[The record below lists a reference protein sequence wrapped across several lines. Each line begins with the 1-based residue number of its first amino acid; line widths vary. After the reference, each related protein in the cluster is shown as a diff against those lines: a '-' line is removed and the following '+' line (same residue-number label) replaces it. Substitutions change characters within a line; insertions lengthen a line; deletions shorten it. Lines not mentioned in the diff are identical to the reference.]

1 MIFGV
6 LWLMLNIK
14 YWYKFKQAIAFA
26 LILVLAL
33 CCVASASGTNA
44 AIEEKKEERK
54 GVDEELGDVRRQLE
68 MSEGENEGLRE
79 EQRELTGLRDAS
91 VMEYN
96 ELVEMLRLYEELLSQ
111 TEIAL
116 VESERD
122 CEEQLELLKARVR
135 SMYMNTDGSAIEA
148 LLSSK
153 DLTSFMEKIELFSVI
168 SSHDSDVLED
178 YKAAKADV
186 EYKRSIQEALTER
199 AGEKAAYQR
208 RELDALNLTRLEL
221 EERING
227 LQSSI
232 DVLASLEDELE
243 AQSAK
248 LEDEIKVLVAKAEAE
263 AAEAARKKA
272 EAERKAAEE
281 KAARE
286 KAAREAAAR
295 SAASGSGSGSQSSG
309 GTGSGGMRWPAPG
322 YRTISSAYGNRMHPI
337 HKRQIFHSGID
348 IAAPSGANII
358 AAKDGTVIISRVE
371 GGYGNT
377 VVIDHGGGITTLY
390 GHCSKLLVKAGQKVK
405 AGDTIAKAGSTGVS
419 TGPHLHFEVR
429 KNGSPVNPGGYL

>member
-1 MIFGV
+1 
-6 LWLMLNIK
+6 MLNIK
-14 YWYKFKQAIAFA
+14 YWYKFKQAIAFS
-26 LILVLAL
+26 LVLVLAL

-286 KAAREAAAR
+286 KAAREVAAR